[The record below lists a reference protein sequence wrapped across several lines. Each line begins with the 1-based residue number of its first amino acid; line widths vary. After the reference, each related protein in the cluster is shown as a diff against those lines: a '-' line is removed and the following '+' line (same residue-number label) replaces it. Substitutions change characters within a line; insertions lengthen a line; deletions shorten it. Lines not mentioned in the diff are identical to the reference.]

1 MGQKTHPYG
10 FRLGIVTD
18 WKSRWYSD
26 KDYTALAN
34 EDYQIRAYLALSGP
48 ATRGRIAAGTNI
60 PVGTVSYVLAQR
72 DKKKR
77 RKFMTTPSGK
87 WKAKKQPEET

>member
-18 WKSRWYSD
+18 WKLRWYSD

-34 EDYQIRAYLALSGP
+34 EDQKI
-48 ATRGRIAAGTNI
+48 GTMLFSFKD
-60 PVGTVSYVLAQR
+60 TVRQVI
-72 DKKKR
+72 
-77 RKFMTTPSGK
+77 
-87 WKAKKQPEET
+87 